1 LFILL
6 YKYIF
11 VKYYNVKSRAMDFKD
26 QVVRLSD
33 NIKKQK
39 DKIATEEATKNAF
52 IMPMIAALGYDVFNP
67 FEVVP
72 EMDCDLIKKKGEK
85 IDYAIMKDE
94 NPILLIECKH
104 CKQDLNL
111 HDTQLQKY
119 FVASK
124 ARFGVLTNGIE
135 YRFYTDL
142 EKINIMDEKPFLIVN
157 MLDLSDADIEQL
169 KKFHKSYYNE
179 EDVLST
185 ANELKYTTEIKSI
198 LNNEFASPTAEFV
211 RFFARQAY
219 TSGQITSKVID
230 MFTPLVKKSITSVIN
245 DIISDRLN
253 TAIKNSEQTSD
264 SLQTIDNT
272 SINTSTEDT
281 EEKLPDGV
289 VYMDKESGVVTTQ
302 EELDAYNIVRSILR
316 KSVDVSRITY
326 KDYKSYFVV
335 NIDNSQWFWIC
346 RVSIGARKKQIG
358 IPVDQYKS
366 CEWIQIDNMD
376 DIFKYAD
383 RLEEALKMAIK
394 SCEH

>member
-1 LFILL
+1 
-6 YKYIF
+6 
-11 VKYYNVKSRAMDFKD
+11 MDFKD
-26 QVVRLSD
+26 QILQLSERI
-33 NIKKQK
+33 NKQK
-39 DKIATEEATKNAF
+39 DSIATEEATKNAF
-52 IMPMIAALGYDVFNP
+52 IMPMIASLGYDVFNP

-142 EKINIMDEKPFLIVN
+142 EKINIMDEKPFLVVN

-219 TSGQITSKVID
+219 TSGQITSKVVD
-230 MFTPLVKKSITSVIN
+230 MFTPLVKKSISLVIN

-253 TAIKNSEQTSD
+253 TAIKNSEQTSEILPTQN
-264 SLQTIDNT
+264 ST
-272 SINTSTEDT
+272 SVNLPT
-281 EEKLPDGV
+281 EEQTKKLPDGI

-316 KSVDVSRITY
+316 KSIDVTRITY
-326 KDYKSYFVV
+326 KDYKTYFVI
-335 NIDNSQWFWIC
+335 NLDNSEWFWIC
-346 RVSIGARKKQIG
+346 RISIGTRKKRIG
-358 IPVDQYKS
+358 IPVDKYKN
-366 CEWIQIDNMD
+366 CEWIQIDNVD
-376 DIFKYAD
+376 DIFKYAN
-383 RLEEALKMAIK
+383 RLEEALKMAMKGIN
-394 SCEH
+394 

>member
-1 LFILL
+1 
-6 YKYIF
+6 
-11 VKYYNVKSRAMDFKD
+11 MDFKD
-26 QVVRLSD
+26 QILQLAER
-33 NIKKQK
+33 IQKQK
-39 DKIATEEATKNAF
+39 DSIATEEATKTAF

-67 FEVVP
+67 FEVIP
-72 EMDCDLIKKKGEK
+72 ELDCDLIKKKGEK

-94 NPILLIECKH
+94 SPIILIECKH

-142 EKINIMDEKPFLIVN
+142 EKINIMDEKPFLIVD
-157 MLDLSDADIEQL
+157 MLELSEADIEQL

-198 LNNEFASPTAEFV
+198 LNNEFSSPTPEFV

-219 TSGQITSKVID
+219 TSGQITYKVID
-230 MFTPLVKKSITSVIN
+230 MFTPLVKKSISSIIN

-253 TAIKNSEQTSD
+253 TAIKNGEQTSD
-264 SLQTIDNT
+264 TLQMPDNT
-272 SINTSTEDT
+272 SINTSTENT

-316 KSVDVSRITY
+316 KSVDVARITY
-326 KDYKSYFVV
+326 RDYKSYFVV
-335 NIDNSQWFWIC
+335 NLDNSQWFWIC
-346 RVSIGARKKQIG
+346 RISIGARKKQIG
-358 IPVDQYKS
+358 IPLDNYKS
-366 CEWIQIDNMD
+366 CEWIQIDSID
-376 DIFKYAD
+376 DIFKYAGK
-383 RLEEALKMAIK
+383 LEESLKMAIR
-394 SCEH
+394 E

>member
-1 LFILL
+1 
-6 YKYIF
+6 
-11 VKYYNVKSRAMDFKD
+11 M
-26 QVVRLSD
+26 
-33 NIKKQK
+33 
-39 DKIATEEATKNAF
+39 
-52 IMPMIAALGYDVFNP
+52 
-67 FEVVP
+67 
-72 EMDCDLIKKKGEK
+72 
-85 IDYAIMKDE
+85 
-94 NPILLIECKH
+94 
-104 CKQDLNL
+104 
-111 HDTQLQKY
+111 
-119 FVASK
+119 
-124 ARFGVLTNGIE
+124 
-135 YRFYTDL
+135 
-142 EKINIMDEKPFLIVN
+142 
-157 MLDLSDADIEQL
+157 
-169 KKFHKSYYNE
+169 
-179 EDVLST
+179 
-185 ANELKYTTEIKSI
+185 
-198 LNNEFASPTAEFV
+198 NNEFASPTAEFV

-281 EEKLPDGV
+281 EKKLPDGV

>member
-1 LFILL
+1 
-6 YKYIF
+6 
-11 VKYYNVKSRAMDFKD
+11 MDFKD

-281 EEKLPDGV
+281 EKKLPDGV

-383 RLEEALKMAIK
+383 RLEEALKMVIK

>member
-1 LFILL
+1 
-6 YKYIF
+6 
-11 VKYYNVKSRAMDFKD
+11 MDFKD
-26 QVVRLSD
+26 QILQLAER
-33 NIKKQK
+33 IQKQK
-39 DKIATEEATKNAF
+39 DSIATEEATKTAF

-67 FEVVP
+67 FEVIP
-72 EMDCDLIKKKGEK
+72 ELDCDLIKKKGEK

-94 NPILLIECKH
+94 SPIILIECKH

-142 EKINIMDEKPFLIVN
+142 EKINIMDEKPFLIVD
-157 MLDLSDADIEQL
+157 MLELSDADIEQL

-198 LNNEFASPTAEFV
+198 LNNEFSSPTPEFV

-230 MFTPLVKKSITSVIN
+230 MFTPLVKKSISSIIN

-253 TAIKNSEQTSD
+253 TAIKNGEQTSD
-264 SLQTIDNT
+264 PLQMSDNT
-272 SINTSTEDT
+272 SINTSTENT

-289 VYMDKESGVVTTQ
+289 VYMDKESGIVTTQ

-316 KSVDVSRITY
+316 KSVDVARITY
-326 KDYKSYFVV
+326 RDYKSYFVV
-335 NIDNSQWFWIC
+335 NLDNSQWFWIC
-346 RVSIGARKKQIG
+346 RISIGARKKQIG
-358 IPVDQYKS
+358 IPLDNYKS
-366 CEWIQIDNMD
+366 CEWIQIDSID
-376 DIFKYAD
+376 DIFKYSGK
-383 RLEEALKMAIK
+383 LEESLKMAIR
-394 SCEH
+394 E

>member
-1 LFILL
+1 MHILL
-6 YKYIF
+6 Y
-11 VKYYNVKSRAMDFKD
+11 NNKSMDFKD
-26 QVVRLSD
+26 QILQLAER
-33 NIKKQK
+33 IQKQK
-39 DKIATEEATKNAF
+39 DSIATEEATKTAF

-67 FEVVP
+67 FEVIP
-72 EMDCDLIKKKGEK
+72 ELDCDLIKKKGEK

-94 NPILLIECKH
+94 SPIILIECKH

-142 EKINIMDEKPFLIVN
+142 EKINIMDEKPFLIVD
-157 MLDLSDADIEQL
+157 MLELSDADIEQL

-198 LNNEFASPTAEFV
+198 LNNEFSSPTPEFV

-230 MFTPLVKKSITSVIN
+230 MFTPLVKKSISSIIN

-253 TAIKNSEQTSD
+253 TAIKNGEQTSD
-264 SLQTIDNT
+264 PLQMSDNT
-272 SINTSTEDT
+272 SINTSTENT

-289 VYMDKESGVVTTQ
+289 VYMDKESGIVTTQ

-316 KSVDVSRITY
+316 KSVDVARITY
-326 KDYKSYFVV
+326 RDYKSYFVV
-335 NIDNSQWFWIC
+335 NLDNSQWFWIC
-346 RVSIGARKKQIG
+346 RISIGARKKQIG
-358 IPVDQYKS
+358 IPLDNYKS
-366 CEWIQIDNMD
+366 CEWLQIDSID
-376 DIFKYAD
+376 DIFKYAGK
-383 RLEEALKMAIK
+383 LEESLKMAIR
-394 SCEH
+394 E

>member
-1 LFILL
+1 
-6 YKYIF
+6 
-11 VKYYNVKSRAMDFKD
+11 MDFKD
-26 QVVRLSD
+26 QIVQLSER
-33 NIKKQK
+33 ISKQK
-39 DKIATEEATKNAF
+39 DSIATEEATKTAF

-67 FEVVP
+67 FEVIP
-72 EMDCDLIKKKGEK
+72 ELDCDLIKKKGEK

-94 NPILLIECKH
+94 SPILLIECKH

-142 EKINIMDEKPFLIVN
+142 EKINIMDEKPFLVVS

-211 RFFARQAY
+211 RFFARQTY
-219 TSGQITSKVID
+219 TFGQITSKVID
-230 MFTPLVKKSITSVIN
+230 MFTPLVKKSISSVIN

-253 TAIKNSEQTSD
+253 TAIKNG
-264 SLQTIDNT
+264 DNTTDVLPEHNST
-272 SINTSTEDT
+272 SINISTENT
-281 EEKLPDGV
+281 EEKLPDGI

-302 EELDAYNIVRSILR
+302 EELDAYNIIRSILR
-316 KSVDVSRITY
+316 KSIDAARVTY

-335 NIDNSQWFWIC
+335 NLDNSQWFWIC
-346 RVSIGARKKQIG
+346 RISIGARKKQIG
-358 IPVDQYKS
+358 IPTDQYKN
-366 CEWIQIDNMD
+366 CEWIQIDNVD

-383 RLEEALKMAIK
+383 KLEESLKMAMR
-394 SCEH
+394 E

>member
-1 LFILL
+1 
-6 YKYIF
+6 
-11 VKYYNVKSRAMDFKD
+11 MDFKD
-26 QVVRLSD
+26 QILQLAER
-33 NIKKQK
+33 IQKQK
-39 DKIATEEATKNAF
+39 DSIATEEATKTAF

-67 FEVVP
+67 FEVIP
-72 EMDCDLIKKKGEK
+72 ELDCDLIKKKGEK

-94 NPILLIECKH
+94 SPIILIECKH

-142 EKINIMDEKPFLIVN
+142 EKINIMDEKPFLIVD
-157 MLDLSDADIEQL
+157 MLELSDADIEQL

-198 LNNEFASPTAEFV
+198 LNNEFSSPTPEFV

-230 MFTPLVKKSITSVIN
+230 MFTPLVKKSISSIIN

-253 TAIKNSEQTSD
+253 TAIKNGEQTSD
-264 SLQTIDNT
+264 TLQMPDNT
-272 SINTSTEDT
+272 SINTSTENT

-316 KSVDVSRITY
+316 KSVDVARITY
-326 KDYKSYFVV
+326 RDYKSYFVV
-335 NIDNSQWFWIC
+335 NLDNSQWFWIC
-346 RVSIGARKKQIG
+346 RISIGARKKQIG
-358 IPVDQYKS
+358 IPLDNYKS
-366 CEWIQIDNMD
+366 CEWIQIDSID
-376 DIFKYAD
+376 DIFKYTGK
-383 RLEEALKMAIK
+383 LEESLKMAIR
-394 SCEH
+394 E

>member
-1 LFILL
+1 
-6 YKYIF
+6 
-11 VKYYNVKSRAMDFKD
+11 MDFKD

-33 NIKKQK
+33 NMKKQK

-281 EEKLPDGV
+281 EKKLPDGV

>member
-1 LFILL
+1 
-6 YKYIF
+6 
-11 VKYYNVKSRAMDFKD
+11 MDFKD

-281 EEKLPDGV
+281 EKKLPDGV

-302 EELDAYNIVRSILR
+302 EKLDAYNIVRSILR

>member
-1 LFILL
+1 
-6 YKYIF
+6 
-11 VKYYNVKSRAMDFKD
+11 MDFKD

-264 SLQTIDNT
+264 SIQTIDNT

-281 EEKLPDGV
+281 EKKLPDGV

>member
-1 LFILL
+1 
-6 YKYIF
+6 
-11 VKYYNVKSRAMDFKD
+11 MDFKD

-281 EEKLPDGV
+281 EKKLPDGV

-335 NIDNSQWFWIC
+335 NIDTSQWFWIC

>member
-1 LFILL
+1 
-6 YKYIF
+6 
-11 VKYYNVKSRAMDFKD
+11 MDFKD
-26 QVVRLSD
+26 QILQLAER
-33 NIKKQK
+33 IQKQK
-39 DKIATEEATKNAF
+39 DSIATEEATKTAF

-67 FEVVP
+67 FEVIP
-72 EMDCDLIKKKGEK
+72 ELDCDLIKKKGEK

-94 NPILLIECKH
+94 SPIILIECKH

-142 EKINIMDEKPFLIVN
+142 EKINIMDEKPFLIVD
-157 MLDLSDADIEQL
+157 MLELSDADIEQL
-169 KKFHKSYYNE
+169 KKFHKSYYSE

-198 LNNEFASPTAEFV
+198 LNNEFSSPTPEFV

-230 MFTPLVKKSITSVIN
+230 MFTPLVKKSISSIIN

-253 TAIKNSEQTSD
+253 TAIKNGEQTSD
-264 SLQTIDNT
+264 PLQMSDNT
-272 SINTSTEDT
+272 SINTSTENT

-289 VYMDKESGVVTTQ
+289 VYMDKESGIVTTQ

-316 KSVDVSRITY
+316 KSVDVARITY
-326 KDYKSYFVV
+326 RDYKSYFVV
-335 NIDNSQWFWIC
+335 NLDNSQWFWIC
-346 RVSIGARKKQIG
+346 RISIGARKKQIG
-358 IPVDQYKS
+358 IPLDNYKS
-366 CEWIQIDNMD
+366 CEWIQIDSID
-376 DIFKYAD
+376 DIFKYAGK
-383 RLEEALKMAIK
+383 LEESLKMAIR
-394 SCEH
+394 E

>member
-1 LFILL
+1 
-6 YKYIF
+6 
-11 VKYYNVKSRAMDFKD
+11 MDFKD

-281 EEKLPDGV
+281 EKKLPDGV

-302 EELDAYNIVRSILR
+302 EELDVYNIVRSILR

>member
-1 LFILL
+1 
-6 YKYIF
+6 
-11 VKYYNVKSRAMDFKD
+11 MDFKD
-26 QVVRLSD
+26 QILQLAER
-33 NIKKQK
+33 IQKQK
-39 DKIATEEATKNAF
+39 DSIATEEATKTAF

-67 FEVVP
+67 FEVIP
-72 EMDCDLIKKKGEK
+72 ELDCDLIKKKGEK

-94 NPILLIECKH
+94 SPIILIECKH

-142 EKINIMDEKPFLIVN
+142 EKINIMDEKPFLIVD
-157 MLDLSDADIEQL
+157 MLELSDADIEQL

-198 LNNEFASPTAEFV
+198 LNNEFSSPTPEFV

-230 MFTPLVKKSITSVIN
+230 MFTPLVKKSISSIIN

-253 TAIKNSEQTSD
+253 TAIKNGEQTSD
-264 SLQTIDNT
+264 PLQMSDNT
-272 SINTSTEDT
+272 SINTSTENT

-289 VYMDKESGVVTTQ
+289 VYMDKESGIVTTQ

-316 KSVDVSRITY
+316 KSVDVARITY
-326 KDYKSYFVV
+326 RDYKSYFVV
-335 NIDNSQWFWIC
+335 NLDNSQWFWIC
-346 RVSIGARKKQIG
+346 RISIGARKKQIG
-358 IPVDQYKS
+358 IPLDNYKS
-366 CEWIQIDNMD
+366 CEWIQIDSID
-376 DIFKYAD
+376 DIFKYAGK
-383 RLEEALKMAIK
+383 LEESLKMAIR
-394 SCEH
+394 E

>member
-1 LFILL
+1 
-6 YKYIF
+6 
-11 VKYYNVKSRAMDFKD
+11 MDFKD
-26 QVVRLSD
+26 QIVQLSER
-33 NIKKQK
+33 ISKQK
-39 DKIATEEATKNAF
+39 DSIATEEATKTAF
-52 IMPMIAALGYDVFNP
+52 IMPMIATLGYDVFNP
-67 FEVVP
+67 FEVIP
-72 EMDCDLIKKKGEK
+72 ELDCDLIKKKGEK

-94 NPILLIECKH
+94 SPILLIECKH
-104 CKQDLNL
+104 CKQDLDL

-142 EKINIMDEKPFLIVN
+142 EKINIMDDKPFLVVN

-185 ANELKYTTEIKSI
+185 ANDLKYTTEIKSI

-211 RFFARQAY
+211 RFFARQTY

-230 MFTPLVKKSITSVIN
+230 MFTPLVRKSISSVIN

-253 TAIKNSEQTSD
+253 TAIKNSEHTSET
-264 SLQTIDNT
+264 LPVQNNT
-272 SINTSTEDT
+272 SVNFPTEDT
-281 EEKLPDGV
+281 NKKLPDGI

-302 EELDAYNIVRSILR
+302 EELDAYNIIRSILR
-316 KSVDVSRITY
+316 KNIDVTRITY
-326 KDYKSYFVV
+326 KDYKTYFVV
-335 NIDNSQWFWIC
+335 NLDDSEWFWIC
-346 RVSIGARKKQIG
+346 RISIGARKKRIG
-358 IPVDQYKS
+358 IPVDRYKS
-366 CEWIQIDNMD
+366 CEWIQIDNID

-383 RLEEALKMAIK
+383 KLEESLKTAMK
-394 SCEH
+394 E